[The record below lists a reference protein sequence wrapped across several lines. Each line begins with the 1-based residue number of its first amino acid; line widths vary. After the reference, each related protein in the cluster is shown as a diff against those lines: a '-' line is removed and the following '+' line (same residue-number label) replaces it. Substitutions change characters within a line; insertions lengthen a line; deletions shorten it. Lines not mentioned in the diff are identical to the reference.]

1 MGASLCAGEAR
12 EQPYIKS
19 YQKKEEAGGEQT
31 APAWHLSVVNRVL
44 AIADGVFF
52 KLALSIPNFECRPG
66 LYGIGSC
73 IAGGCSSLSF
83 SGIDSLKD
91 Q

>member
-1 MGASLCAGEAR
+1 MGTSLCAGQAR

-19 YQKKEEAGGEQT
+19 YQKKEEAGREET

-44 AIADGVFF
+44 AIADGIFF

-66 LYGIGSC
+66 LYGIGSF
-73 IAGGCSSLSF
+73 IAGCCSPLPF
-83 SGIDSLKD
+83 SETDSLKD